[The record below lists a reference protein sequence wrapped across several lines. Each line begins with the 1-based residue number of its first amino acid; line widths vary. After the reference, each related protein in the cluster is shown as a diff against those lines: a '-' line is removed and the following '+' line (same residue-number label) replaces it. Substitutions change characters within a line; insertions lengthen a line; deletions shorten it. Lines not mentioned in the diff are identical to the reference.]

1 MAATNATHETVS
13 DEPQATDL
21 DDRDLRALEECLTVL
36 DDLDRAAAHDDEYLV
51 VSASGKEYLV
61 NTTRGECECPDHEY
75 RDVEC
80 KHLRRVAF
88 ATGERDVPETIN
100 ADPLLGEHV
109 ATTEES
115 A

>member
-51 VSASGKEYLV
+51 VSQSGKEYLV
-61 NTTRGECECPDHEY
+61 NTTHGECECPDHEY
-75 RDVEC
+75 RDARC

-88 ATGERDVPETIN
+88 ATGERTVPAGVD

-109 ATTEES
+109 TAQEE